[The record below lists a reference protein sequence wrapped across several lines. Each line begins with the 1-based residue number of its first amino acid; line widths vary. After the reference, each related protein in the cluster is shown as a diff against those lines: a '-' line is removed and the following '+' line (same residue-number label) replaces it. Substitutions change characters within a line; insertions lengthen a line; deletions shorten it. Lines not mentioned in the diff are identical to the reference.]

1 MTIARIAV
9 RAVAVLSGAM
19 SAALVLMVSSA
30 AAAGCSTGQQ
40 AQAFGYTGSEQCY
53 LVPAGVTRVGV
64 VAVGAPGG
72 NGGTWRGNPGLDPAA
87 GVGGD
92 GAQASGDFGVS
103 PGEVLYVEVG
113 GTGAQGFG
121 PASNY
126 GASAFN
132 GGGPGGAQT
141 ALGGGDSGA
150 GGGGASDVRTVSC
163 AAGCPGPAASLASR
177 LLVAG
182 GGGGGG
188 GGGSSSS
195 EGGFGSDG
203 GIGGVANATG
213 AAGASGGLVSG
224 GSPGGGGAGGGS
236 TGGGAAGAA
245 NSVCVDQPEA
255 PGATGGGLGVG
266 GAGGIAGNGGG
277 GGGGGYYGGGGGGVG
292 CGSPVA
298 GAGGGGGGSSYGP
311 TGTRFVQ
318 DASGIQSVTI
328 TPLFPPTASISSP
341 ADGQTY
347 TLNQVVATSFSCA
360 DGYGGPGIAACH
372 DSNGSATSGVLATGS
387 TGPHTYSVTADQ
399 CGRAERDRD
408 DPLLGLHC
416 AAAIGRDQFASGR
429 AGVQPQPGGRDEL
442 RVQRRLGWAGG
453 RVMRRRER
461 VEQPGPAAYL
471 DGGATRLYGVGAERG
486 WGGRDRDGLLH
497 RGRPADG
504 VDQFTG

>member
-1 MTIARIAV
+1 MTIAPYCRPRCRGA
-9 RAVAVLSGAM
+9 SGAM

-72 NGGTWRGNPGLDPAA
+72 NAGTWRGNPGLDPAA

-92 GAQASGDFGVS
+92 GAQASGDFAVT

-163 AAGCPGPAASLASR
+163 AAGCPGPPASLASR

-203 GIGGVANATG
+203 GFGGVANATG

-245 NSVCVDQPEA
+245 NSACVDQPEA

-266 GAGGIAGNGGG
+266 GAGGIAGNGAG

-311 TGTRFVQ
+311 TGTSFVQ

-328 TPLFPPTASISSP
+328 TPLFPPTASINSP

-360 DGYGGPGIAACH
+360 EGYGGPGIAACR
-372 DSNGSATSGVLATGS
+372 DANGSATSGVLATGS
-387 TGPHTYSVTADQ
+387 TGPHTYTVTATSADGQ
-399 CGRAERDRD
+399 SATATIHYSVSTAL
-408 DPLLGLHC
+408 PPS
-416 AAAIGRDQFASGR
+416 AVISS
-429 AGVQPQPGGRDEL
+429 
-442 RVQRRLGWAGG
+442 
-453 RVMRRRER
+453 
-461 VEQPGPAAYL
+461 PAAGQAFNL
-471 DGGATRLYGVGAERG
+471 NQVVATSFACS
-486 WGGRDRDGLLH
+486 DGLGGPGSRH
-497 RGRPADG
+497 ASTR
-504 VDQFTG
+504 TG